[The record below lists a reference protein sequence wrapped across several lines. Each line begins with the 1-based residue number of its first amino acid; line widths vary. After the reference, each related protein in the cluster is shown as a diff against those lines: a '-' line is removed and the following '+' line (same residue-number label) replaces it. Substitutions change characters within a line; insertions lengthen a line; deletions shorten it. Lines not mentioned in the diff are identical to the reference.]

1 MSSRKTERQL
11 DLLFILL
18 NSSRPLSRDNI
29 RLKIAEYREQANAET
44 FERMFERDKDDLRSI
59 GVPIVTKSLSQLFE
73 DEYGYTIDI
82 RDFGYSKISFDSN
95 ELSELTRAALVWQ
108 DSVLSSNARLGL
120 VKSATSTNGPLDLQQ
135 EFDVTEI
142 ISDHIYLKI
151 TEAVTHGKVIE
162 FDYIKPAEK
171 SANNRRV
178 FPYELNTRGNFIYI
192 IGLDLSDKRQKTFN
206 LSRVMGHLNLIEPS
220 NVDVKEYQ
228 KLRNEESINQQA
240 LTATIE
246 PLVEPI
252 VIQHLLGGE
261 IEDGRVQINY
271 YNEENFA
278 IFLAPYS
285 NLIKTIEPLSLKR
298 LVVEQLVSLE
308 QKLA

>member
-18 NSSRPLSRDNI
+18 NSSRPLSRENI
-29 RLKIAEYREQANAET
+29 RLKIAEYREQSNAEA
-44 FERMFERDKDDLRSI
+44 FERMFERDKEDLRGI

-120 VKSATSTNGPLDLQQ
+120 VKSATNTNEPLDFQQ

-142 ISDHIYLKI
+142 IADHIYLKI

-192 IGLDLSDKRQKTFN
+192 IGLDLMDKKQKTFN
-206 LSRVMGHLNLIEPS
+206 LSRFIGDMKLIDASPVE
-220 NVDVKEYQ
+220 VKEYQ
-228 KLRNEESINQQA
+228 KLRNEEPINQLV
-240 LTATIE
+240 LTAIIE
-246 PLVEPI
+246 PLVDTV

-261 IEDGRVQINY
+261 VVDGRVQINY
-271 YNEENFA
+271 YNEENFS

-285 NLIKTIEPLSLKR
+285 NLIKAIEPLSLKR

-308 QKLA
+308 HKLA

>member
-1 MSSRKTERQL
+1 VSSRKTERQL

-18 NSSRPLSRDNI
+18 NSSRPLSRENI
-29 RLKIAEYREQANAET
+29 RLKIAEYREQSNAEA
-44 FERMFERDKDDLRSI
+44 FERMFERDKEDLRGI

-120 VKSATSTNGPLDLQQ
+120 VKSATNTNEPLDFQQ

-142 ISDHIYLKI
+142 IADHIYLKI

-171 SANNRRV
+171 SANSRRV

-192 IGLDLSDKRQKTFN
+192 IGLDLMDKKQKTFN
-206 LSRVMGHLNLIEPS
+206 LSRFIGDMKLIDASPVE
-220 NVDVKEYQ
+220 VKEYQ
-228 KLRNEESINQQA
+228 KLRNEEPINQLV
-240 LTATIE
+240 LTAIIE
-246 PLVEPI
+246 PLVDTV

-261 IEDGRVQINY
+261 VVDGRVQINY
-271 YNEENFA
+271 YNEENFS

-285 NLIKTIEPLSLKR
+285 NLIKAIEPLSLKR

-308 QKLA
+308 HKLA